1 MIKYNL
7 LCNRCDLIFD
17 SWFASSKEYD
27 KLKKKKLINCH
38 SCGSLKVEKNLMA
51 PTFVKKTL
59 SKKNEKMSLHKY
71 QKIKKTIYEY
81 QKFIKNNFN
90 YVGENFAY
98 EARSIH
104 YDNKKIDKGIY
115 GTASKKDL
123 KELKEEGIDAQ
134 MIPWVKKE
142 NN

>member
-7 LCNRCDLIFD
+7 LCNKCDLIFD

-51 PTFVKKTL
+51 PKFVKKTL
-59 SKKNEKMSLHKY
+59 SKKNEKMSLQKY
-71 QKIKKTIYEY
+71 QKIKETIYEY
-81 QKFIKNNFN
+81 QKFIKSNFD

-134 MIPWVKKE
+134 MIPWVKNE

>member
-1 MIKYNL
+1 MSYEAGSKE
-7 LCNRCDLIFD
+7 CEFTFD

-27 KLKKKKLINCH
+27 KLKKKKFINCH
-38 SCGSLKVEKNLMA
+38 SCGSIKVEKNLMA
-51 PTFVKKTL
+51 PKL
-59 SKKNEKMSLHKY
+59 ISKNFSHKNEKKDLIKY
-71 QKIKKTIYEY
+71 QKIKKTIIEY
-81 QKFIKNNFN
+81 QKFIKKNFD

-104 YDNKKIDKGIY
+104 YNNKKKHKGIY
-115 GTASKKDL
+115 GTASKQDL

-134 MIPWVKKE
+134 MVPWFENE

>member
-7 LCNRCDLIFD
+7 LCKKCELSFD

-27 KLKKKKLINCH
+27 KLLEKQLINCH
-38 SCGSLKVEKNLMA
+38 NCGSLKVEKNLMA
-51 PTFVKKTL
+51 PKLINKNL
-59 SKKNEKMSLHKY
+59 NYKNENKDLIKY
-71 QKIKKTIYEY
+71 QKIKKTINEY
-81 QKFIKNNFN
+81 QKFIKNNFD

-104 YDNKKIDKGIY
+104 YNNKKKHKGIY
-115 GTASKKDL
+115 GTASKQDL
-123 KELKEEGIDAQ
+123 KELKEEGIDTQ
-134 MIPWVKKE
+134 IVPWFENE

>member
-7 LCNRCDLIFD
+7 LCKKCKLTFN

-27 KLKKKKLINCH
+27 KLKNKKLINCH
-38 SCGSLKVEKNLMA
+38 MCGSLRVEKNLMA
-51 PTFVKKTL
+51 PKLINKT
-59 SKKNEKMSLHKY
+59 SSFKDEKNNFYKY
-71 QKIKKTIYEY
+71 QKINKTINDY
-81 QKFIKNNFN
+81 QKFIKTNFE

-104 YDNKKIDKGIY
+104 YNHKKRNKGIY
-115 GTASKKDL
+115 GNASKKDL
-123 KELKEEGIDAQ
+123 KDLNEEGIYTQ
-134 MIPWVKKE
+134 LIPWFERE

>member
-7 LCNRCDLIFD
+7 ICNKCNLIFN

-51 PTFVKKTL
+51 PKFVNKTL
-59 SKKNEKMSLHKY
+59 SKKSEKMSLQKY
-71 QKIKKTIYEY
+71 QKIKETIYEY
-81 QKFIKNNFN
+81 QKFIKSNFN